1 MLDDRTV
8 RLSGRWCLAAIA
20 AAVTMGVAAPA
31 AAQGTT
37 IGGGTQVVPTR
48 GDAAIPLGLWRFMP
62 AVQVGWYQT
71 DNLFR
76 TAEDTVSDSLLQA
89 AARLQFDLDL
99 SDQSGI
105 SFAYNPIYRS
115 FDDFELEENWSH
127 LVRLKGDVAFP
138 MGLRLT
144 GNYDYTRSSLDVRDV
159 DPSGELAF
167 SAAPYTRQQGSLRAD
182 YLLSYVDAISA
193 DVDWNDVDYSGDDF
207 FGSTVTR
214 YGIGWVRNLNPVLV
228 LDLRVSRRETE
239 GEPVQGR
246 GATTSTGE
254 DITLQLRGQLTPV
267 LETDLRIGWR
277 RSEFQSATGGETGD
291 PFESVILSGGVNW
304 QLTESVRVTAGV
316 SRSDYLSAVADRG
329 FSVTTTFRAGVS
341 LDRGRLGGSLSGS
354 FGVQDFSGDDFIAGE
369 DRDSD
374 EHVRASASVRYQ
386 VAPFIFAQSGYS
398 YSERRAGEDRSF
410 TASVWNVG
418 VVVGF

>member
-1 MLDDRTV
+1 M
-8 RLSGRWCLAAIA
+8 AFA
-20 AAVTMGVAAPA
+20 AAVMGLPAPV

-48 GDAAIPLGLWRFMP
+48 GEAAIPLGLWRFMP

-89 AARLQFDLDL
+89 AARLQLDLDL

-105 SFAYNPIYRS
+105 SFVYNPIYRS

-127 LVRLKGDVAFP
+127 LLRFRGDVALP
-138 MGLRLT
+138 MGLRLN
-144 GNYDYTRSSLDVRDV
+144 GSYDYTESSLDVRDV

-193 DVDWNDVDYSGDDF
+193 DVEWNNLDYSGDDF

-214 YGIGWVRNLNPVLV
+214 YGVGWLRNLSPLLV
-228 LDLRVSRRETE
+228 LDLRLSRRETE
-239 GEPVQGR
+239 GEPFQGR
-246 GATTSTGE
+246 GSTSSTGE
-254 DITLQLRGQLTPV
+254 DITLQFRGEITPV
-267 LETDLRIGWR
+267 LETDLQVGWR
-277 RSEFQSATGGETGD
+277 RSQFEDATGRETGD
-291 PFESVILSGGVNW
+291 PFESIILSGGVSW
-304 QLTESVRVTAGV
+304 QLSEGVRVTAGV
-316 SRSDYLSAVADRG
+316 SRSDYLSALAERR
-329 FSVTTTFRAGVS
+329 FSVTTTIRAGVS
-341 LDRGRLGGSLSGS
+341 LDRGRLGGSVSGS
-354 FGVQDFSGDDFIAGE
+354 FGLQDFAGDELVAGE
-369 DRDSD
+369 VLDSE
-374 EHVRASASVRYQ
+374 EHIRASASVRYQ
-386 VAPFIFAQSGYS
+386 VASFVFAQSGFS
-398 YSERRAGEDRSF
+398 YFERQAGPERSF
-410 TASVWNVG
+410 TTGVWNLG